1 MPIAETASIFSET
14 IVMNAALSEVDNREK
29 LSILESYISDAGQVI
44 VDIYSRFLF
53 EKELFERR
61 QSHSPSVEELKEMMI
76 NAQKSAYGHG
86 LDPDYLHPYMWI
98 NKSHYYS
105 AGRNY
110 YNFPLCL
117 WLTVFKGIICKI
129 FRRQKWFCK

>member
-1 MPIAETASIFSET
+1 
-14 IVMNAALSEVDNREK
+14 MNAALSEVDNREK

-76 NAQKSAYGHG
+76 NAQN
-86 LDPDYLHPYMWI
+86 LPMVMD
-98 NKSHYYS
+98 
-105 AGRNY
+105 
-110 YNFPLCL
+110 
-117 WLTVFKGIICKI
+117 
-129 FRRQKWFCK
+129 